1 MISLGGV
8 AAITAPYRAEF
19 FNELEDHSEAGSRGP
34 RQVDQMAEDSKL
46 KCPLCEGRG
55 EVLRSE
61 MVERFTN
68 PELRKRL
75 DARIAEILEA
85 SDLAGV
91 GPKVRNFEKEVHTW
105 NPTLPMWQRS
115 PKE

>member
-1 MISLGGV
+1 MMKQTEKV
-8 AAITAPYRAEF
+8 
-19 FNELEDHSEAGSRGP
+19 
-34 RQVDQMAEDSKL
+34 

-61 MVERFTN
+61 IVERFTN
-68 PELRKRL
+68 PELHKRL
-75 DARIAEILEA
+75 DARIAEILE
-85 SDLAGV
+85 SEMVGV
-91 GPKVRNFEKEVHTW
+91 GPKMRDFEKDVHTW

>member
-1 MISLGGV
+1 MV
-8 AAITAPYRAEF
+8 KQTEK
-19 FNELEDHSEAGSRGP
+19 
-34 RQVDQMAEDSKL
+34 V

-55 EVLRSE
+55 EVTQSE
-61 MVERFTN
+61 VVERFTN

-85 SDLAGV
+85 SELAGV
-91 GPKVRNFEKEVHTW
+91 GTKVRNFEKEVHTW
-105 NPTLPMWQRS
+105 NPTLPIWRRS

>member
-1 MISLGGV
+1 MV
-8 AAITAPYRAEF
+8 EQAAK
-19 FNELEDHSEAGSRGP
+19 
-34 RQVDQMAEDSKL
+34 V

-61 MVERFTN
+61 IMERFTN
-68 PELRKRL
+68 PELRRRF
-75 DARIAEILEA
+75 DARMAEILAAGEMV
-85 SDLAGV
+85 GV
-91 GPKVRNFEKEVHTW
+91 GPKVRNIEKEVHEW

>member
-1 MISLGGV
+1 MDQILILQWKTLGNPIMV
-8 AAITAPYRAEF
+8 
-19 FNELEDHSEAGSRGP
+19 ELTG
-34 RQVDQMAEDSKL
+34 KL
-46 KCPLCEGRG
+46 KCPLCEGLG

-61 MVERFTN
+61 IVERFTN

-85 SDLAGV
+85 SAMAGV

>member
-1 MISLGGV
+1 MV
-8 AAITAPYRAEF
+8 EQTEK
-19 FNELEDHSEAGSRGP
+19 
-34 RQVDQMAEDSKL
+34 V

-55 EVLRSE
+55 EVLRAE
-61 MVERFTN
+61 IVERFTN

-85 SDLAGV
+85 GELAGV
-91 GPKVRNFEKEVHTW
+91 APKARNFEKEVHTW
-105 NPTLPMWQRS
+105 NPTLPIWRRS

>member
-1 MISLGGV
+1 MV
-8 AAITAPYRAEF
+8 EQT
-19 FNELEDHSEAGSRGP
+19 DK
-34 RQVDQMAEDSKL
+34 V
-46 KCPLCEGRG
+46 KCPLCEGLG

-61 MVERFTN
+61 MAERLTN
-68 PELRKRL
+68 PALRKRL
-75 DARIAEILEA
+75 DARISEILESEMA
-85 SDLAGV
+85 AV

>member
-1 MISLGGV
+1 MV
-8 AAITAPYRAEF
+8 EQTDR
-19 FNELEDHSEAGSRGP
+19 
-34 RQVDQMAEDSKL
+34 V
-46 KCPLCEGRG
+46 KCPLCEAQG

-75 DARIAEILEA
+75 DARIVEILGGSEM
-85 SDLAGV
+85 AGV
-91 GPKVRNFEKEVHTW
+91 RPKARNFEREVHTW

>member
-1 MISLGGV
+1 
-8 AAITAPYRAEF
+8 
-19 FNELEDHSEAGSRGP
+19 
-34 RQVDQMAEDSKL
+34 MAEDSKV

-61 MVERFTN
+61 LVQRFTN
-68 PELRKRL
+68 PELRRRL
-75 DARIAEILEA
+75 DARIAEILEGSA
-85 SDLAGV
+85 LAGV
-91 GPKVRNFEKEVHTW
+91 GTKVRNFEKEVHTW